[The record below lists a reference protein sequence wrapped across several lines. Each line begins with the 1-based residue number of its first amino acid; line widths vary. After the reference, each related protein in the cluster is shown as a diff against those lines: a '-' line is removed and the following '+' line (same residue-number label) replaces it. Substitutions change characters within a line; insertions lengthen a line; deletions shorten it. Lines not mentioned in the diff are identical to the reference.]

1 MTRKINCGDEQAT
14 TSGRMTAFDKLPKGL
29 RIALANSDH
38 NWSGEQLLKAR
49 RSKRHHDK
57 VGTIAQA
64 AAFIRER
71 DARKHRAD
79 AAAGLVCGGQR

>member
-1 MTRKINCGDEQAT
+1 MILALVGLD
-14 TSGRMTAFDKLPKGL
+14 DDLPFASL
-29 RIALANSDH
+29 NSDH

-79 AAAGLVCGGQR
+79 AAADLVCGGQR